1 MLPRLHAWSLHW
13 SQRKHVAPPNLVAW
27 ISFTFVN
34 WAFKAPHAR
43 ALNKLS
49 IWNQILVPS
58 VTLGLKPLRESANWL
73 KSLTQHYYRNS
84 STSIFH
90 FTDFP
95 TVKYSS
101 PQKPLQGEVFADTWA
116 KPFSQVDQWSTGNVQ
131 SRVRDKNG
139 HSSWSTA
146 FFTFYYTLL
155 LFKLNLYNIVVVC
168 WNMTCPRQFWF
179 SIVLGS
185 NSWMET
191 NNTKFPM

>member
-49 IWNQILVPS
+49 IWNQIVVPS
-58 VTLGLKPLRESANWL
+58 VILGLKPLRESANWL
-73 KSLTQHYYRNS
+73 RISDAALLSQLFYINISLHWLSYS
-84 STSIFH
+84 EIFIPPKTSPGWGFCRYMSQ
-90 FTDFP
+90 TLFP
-95 TVKYSS
+95 
-101 PQKPLQGEVFADTWA
+101 
-116 KPFSQVDQWSTGNVQ
+116 VDQWSTGNVQ
-131 SRVRDKNG
+131 SRVRDKHG

-146 FFTFYYTLL
+146 YFTFYYTLL
-155 LFKLNLYNIVVVC
+155 LFKLNLYNIVVVR

-191 NNTKFPM
+191 NNMKFPM